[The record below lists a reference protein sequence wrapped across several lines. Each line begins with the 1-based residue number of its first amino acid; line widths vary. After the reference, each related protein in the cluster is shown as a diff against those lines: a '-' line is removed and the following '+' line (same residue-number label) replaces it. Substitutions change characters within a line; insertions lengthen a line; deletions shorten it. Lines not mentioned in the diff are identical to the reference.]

1 MRRTTG
7 TLTVLALVA
16 VTGAGAVVGTRW
28 LVEEVRP
35 DRCLVQVGDTTVR
48 LSPEQTA
55 NAATIAAV
63 SVARQLPPRA
73 ATVALA
79 TAIQES
85 KLRNLR
91 YGDAD
96 SQGLFQQRPSQ
107 GWGSEEEVTD
117 PVHATG
123 SFYDALVQVP
133 GWETGVVT
141 EVAQEVQRSAFPE
154 AYADHEQE
162 GRVLASVLT
171 GQEGARTLMTCRL
184 ADDGRGDPAGLV
196 DGLAEQFG
204 PVVALEEGPGSGQ
217 GSSGTGTVT
226 VRASTGD
233 PATAWAV
240 ATWAVA
246 HADARGVA
254 GVTVGDRRWQRDRS
268 DLEWAVVEE
277 ARPAT
282 EVVVELG

>member
-1 MRRTTG
+1 MRRTAG
-7 TLTVLALVA
+7 TLVVVA
-16 VTGAGAVVGTRW
+16 VMLASGLGAVVGARW

-35 DRCLVQVGDTTVR
+35 DRCLVRVGDTTVR
-48 LSPEQTA
+48 LTPEQTA

-63 SVARQLPPRA
+63 SVGRGLPPRA
-73 ATVALA
+73 ATIALA

-107 GWGSEEEVTD
+107 GWGSVAEVTD

-123 SFYDALVQVP
+123 AFYDALVEVP

-162 GRVLASVLT
+162 GRALASVLT
-171 GQEGARTLMTCRL
+171 GQEGAGTLMTCRL
-184 ADDGRGDPAGLV
+184 ADRGAGDPVGLV
-196 DGLAEQFG
+196 TALQEQFG
-204 PVVALEEGPGSGQ
+204 TAVAVADPGPE
-217 GSSGTGTVT
+217 TGTVT
-226 VRASTGD
+226 VTAGD
-233 PATAWAV
+233 TAAAWAV

-246 HADARGVA
+246 HADARGVL
-254 GVTVGDRRWQRDRS
+254 GVTVGDRRWVRDRS
-268 DLEWAVVEE
+268 ALEWDVLEQAG
-277 ARPAT
+277 PAT